1 MLEGHTANH
10 MRWQEQE
17 IQELRRLYGDA
28 KKQQE
33 KLEEKNEKLKKVI
46 EYLRKRLLEASKK

>member
-1 MLEGHTANH
+1 